1 MRDELKLPI
10 FATERKPDELP
21 PGMEPFTALLEQQGL
36 RLTRSRTTVL
46 QVNTGLLCN
55 QTCLHCHLEAS
66 PSRTEVMDERTGAEV
81 VEFAGRHRFQV
92 IDITGGAPEMNP
104 HLGGLIECLAPL
116 TPRTMLR
123 SNLTAIGDAS
133 RRHLIDLCRRLGV
146 VIVASLPSLNKAQ
159 TDSQRGENVFDK
171 SIETLRWLNS
181 LGYGRPGSNLEL
193 DLVSNAAGAFL
204 PAPQDQAEKR
214 FRRDLET
221 KWKIT
226 FNHLFAFANAPLGRY
241 RQWLIK
247 SGNYANYMRKLA
259 SSFNPCTLP
268 GLMCRTLM
276 SVGWDGCLYDCDFNQ
291 AAGLFM
297 GGRKTHISSLEEFP
311 ELGSPVC
318 LGNHC
323 YACTAGTGF
332 T

>member
-1 MRDELKLPI
+1 
-10 FATERKPDELP
+10 
-21 PGMEPFTALLEQQGL
+21 
-36 RLTRSRTTVL
+36 
-46 QVNTGLLCN
+46 
-55 QTCLHCHLEAS
+55 
-66 PSRTEVMDERTGAEV
+66 MDEKTCAAV
-81 VEFAGRHRFQV
+81 VDLAARNRFQT

-104 HLGGLIECLAPL
+104 HLAGLIEGLAPL

-123 SNLTAIGDAS
+123 SNLTAIGDGS
-133 RRHLIDLCRRLGV
+133 RHHLIDLCRRLGV

-159 TDSQRGENVFDK
+159 TDSQRGENVFER

-181 LGYGRPGSNLEL
+181 LGYGHPGSNLEL
-193 DLVSNAAGAFL
+193 DLVSNSVGAFL

-214 FRRDLET
+214 FRRDLDA
-221 KWKIT
+221 KWNIT

-241 RQWLIK
+241 RRWLIR
-247 SGNYANYMRKLA
+247 SGNHAGYMRRLA

-276 SVGWDGCLYDCDFNQ
+276 SVGWDGTLYDCDFNQ

-297 GGRKTHISSLEEFP
+297 GGRRTHVSSLEELP
-311 ELGSPVC
+311 EPGSPIS
-318 LGNHC
+318 LGDHC